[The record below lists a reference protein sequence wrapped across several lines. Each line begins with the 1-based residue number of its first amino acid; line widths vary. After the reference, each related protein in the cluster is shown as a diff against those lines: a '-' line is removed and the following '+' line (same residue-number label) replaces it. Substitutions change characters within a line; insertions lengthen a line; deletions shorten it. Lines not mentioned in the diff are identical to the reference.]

1 MDYQPPPFFSRGPA
15 PLVRLGFFVSL
26 AVLLMVLDARFRYAE
41 SLRQAVAFLVY
52 PFQRTA
58 LAPVELLSA
67 ASEFFTTQVALMR
80 ENDELKAKRLLA
92 ANDLL
97 TLEALR
103 AENAQLRRLL
113 EARERLPRKSTLAE
127 ILYQGRDPFSRKV
140 VLDKGSQQGIRAG
153 QAVIDDIGVIGQVTR
168 AHLLLAEVTL
178 ITDKEQR
185 TPVQVV
191 RNGLRA
197 IIYGGGDRGMLD
209 LSNMAANADV
219 QADDVLVT
227 SGIHGTYPAGLP
239 GAKVSRIERDTASFA
254 KITCVPTAGT
264 DRNRQVLVLSRE
276 AILPPPAAESEP
288 GAGSLPK
295 QKTRQKARI
304 SPGAG

>member
-41 SLRQAVAFLVY
+41 SIREVVSLIAY
-52 PFQRTA
+52 PLQRVA
-58 LAPVELLSA
+58 LAPAQLFGA
-67 ASEFFTTQVALMR
+67 GADFFTTQIALKH
-80 ENDELKAKRLLA
+80 ENERLKAKELLA
-92 ANDLL
+92 ARDLL

-113 EARERLPRKSTLAE
+113 EARERVPRESTLAE

-140 VLDKGSQQGIRAG
+140 IIDKGSRQGIEPG
-153 QAVIDDIGVIGQVTR
+153 QAVIDDVGVVGQVTR
-168 AHLLLAEVTL
+168 VHPFLAEVTL

-185 TPVQVV
+185 TPVEVA

-197 IIYGGGDRGMLD
+197 VIYGGGDKGALD
-209 LSNMAANADV
+209 LRYIAVNADI

-227 SGIHGTYPAGLP
+227 SGIDGTYPPGLP
-239 GAKVSRIERDTASFA
+239 VAKVTRIQRDAAYSFA
-254 KITCVPTAGT
+254 TITCVPTAGT
-264 DRNRQVLVLSRE
+264 EQNRQVLVLSR
-276 AILPPPAAESEP
+276 AKGLPAAPAQAEP
-288 GAGSLPK
+288 AVDSPK
-295 QKTRQKARI
+295 QKRPRKRE
-304 SPGAG
+304 